1 MLAVCRMESGA
12 HAQAE
17 ALLDQYVAAGG
28 DYADIAYYRAN
39 ARSMQENYAGAA
51 EDYEAAAAAG
61 QFREES
67 LFAAAQC
74 RYFAGEYERAVEG
87 FKTCV
92 SEEIELAQSWYYL
105 GLSLLAVEEN
115 EQAAEALDKA
125 LAAGEKNG

>member
-1 MLAVCRMESGA
+1 MLAVCRMEGGA
-12 HAQAE
+12 HCGKPR
-17 ALLDQYVAAGG
+17 ALLDQYLAAGG

-74 RYFAGEYERAVEG
+74 RYFAGEYERAVERLQNMCERG
-87 FKTCV
+87 DRACP
-92 SEEIELAQSWYYL
+92 ELVLPWP
-105 GLSLLAVEEN
+105 VP
-115 EQAAEALDKA
+115 
-125 LAAGEKNG
+125 AGGGGERAGG